1 MATSS
6 INASSFGSG
15 LDVPGLVSQLV
26 AAERAAPDARL
37 NAAQSK
43 AQTRISALGVLKSAL
58 SNLQTVTKTLVG
70 GGAVATPA
78 VSSSKPELFT
88 ATAAAG
94 AARGS
99 FGVEVVSLAQASKLV
114 SAPFATAGT
123 SLGAG
128 DVDIT
133 VGSESFKV
141 TLGSTDNS
149 LASLRDAINN
159 ADDNPG
165 VTASLVT
172 ETGGVRL
179 LITGNATGAS
189 QAVSVSS
196 PLITLTQTQAAADAH
211 IKVEGYDVYSA
222 SNTVTG
228 ALDGVTINLLK
239 AEPGTTGTLGLTT
252 DNSAATKAV
261 QDFITKYN
269 QVLTTVNNLTKYDP
283 ATKTAATLT
292 GDSTARSAANQLRG
306 VMGGA
311 APGGAAYGY
320 LSQLGIKTGSDGLL
334 TVDSAKL
341 GEAIAKD
348 SSGIARLFGGEDGYA
363 TKLDGTIKALLADDA
378 GIDAQTDT
386 LQARL
391 KDISK
396 QKDALDLRMTQVQA
410 RYLAQFT
417 ALDSLMTRMSTT
429 SNYLTQQLSALAANN
444 S

>member
-6 INASSFGSG
+6 INASSFSSG
-15 LDVPGLVSQLV
+15 LDVVSLVSQLV

-43 AQTRISALGVLKSAL
+43 AQTRLSAMGVLKSAL
-58 SNLQTVTKTLVG
+58 SNLQTTAKTLVG

-78 VSSSKPELFT
+78 VKSSREDLFT

-99 FGVEVVSLAQASKLV
+99 FAVEVVSLAQSTKLV
-114 SAPFATAGT
+114 SAPMASADTI
-123 SLGAG
+123 LGAG

-141 TLGSTDNS
+141 TLGSTGNS
-149 LASLRDAINN
+149 LGALRDAINN
-159 ADDNPG
+159 ATDNPG

-172 ETGGVRL
+172 ESGGVRL
-179 LITGNATGAS
+179 LLTGNQTGAS

-196 PLITLTQTQAAADAH
+196 PLISLSQTQAAVDAH
-211 IKVEGYDVYSA
+211 VKVEGFDVYSA

-228 ALDGVTINLLK
+228 ALDGVTLNLVK
-239 AEPGTTGTLGLTT
+239 AEPGTTGTLALTT
-252 DNSAATKAV
+252 DNSAASKAV
-261 QDFITKYN
+261 QDFVTKYN
-269 QVLTTVNNLTKYDP
+269 QVLTTINNLTKYDP
-283 ATKTAATLT
+283 ATKTASTLT
-292 GDSTARSAANQLRG
+292 GDSTARQAANELRAI
-306 VMGGA
+306 MGGS
-311 APGGAAYGY
+311 APGGSVSY

-348 SSGIARLFGGEDGYA
+348 ASSIARMFGGEDGYA
-363 TKLDGTIKALLADDA
+363 SKISKNIDAMLAEGA

-391 KDISK
+391 KDISS
-396 QKDALDLRMTQVQA
+396 QKDALDRRMTQVQA
-410 RYLAQFT
+410 RYTAQFT
-417 ALDSLMTRMSTT
+417 ALDTLMTRMSTT
-429 SNYLTQQLSALAANN
+429 SNYLTQQLAALAANN

>member
-6 INASSFGSG
+6 ISASSFGSG
-15 LDVPGLVSQLV
+15 LDVNSLVTQLV

-37 NAAQSK
+37 NTAQSK

-58 SNLQTVTKTLVG
+58 SNLQTVAKTLVG

-78 VSSSKPELFT
+78 VSSSKDSLFT

-99 FGVEVVSLAQASKLV
+99 FDVEVVSLAQAGKLV
-114 SAPFATAGT
+114 STPFASADT

-133 VGSESFKV
+133 VGSDSFRI
-141 TLGSTDNS
+141 TLGSTSNS
-149 LASLRDAINN
+149 LAALRDAINH

-172 ETGGVRL
+172 ESGGVRL
-179 LITGNATGAS
+179 LLTGNQTGAS
-189 QAVSVSS
+189 QAVSLSSSLVSV
-196 PLITLTQTQAAADAH
+196 TQTQAAADAH
-211 IKVEGYDVYSA
+211 IKIESYDVYSA

-239 AEPGTTGTLGLTT
+239 AEPGTTGTLSLST
-252 DNSAATKAV
+252 DNSAASKAV
-261 QDFITKYN
+261 QDFVTKYN
-269 QVLTTVNNLTKYDP
+269 QVLTTINNLTKYDA
-283 ATKTAATLT
+283 ATKTASALT
-292 GDSTARSAANQLRG
+292 GDSTARSAAAQLRA

-363 TKLDGTIKALLADDA
+363 TKLNGAITTMLADNA

-391 KDISK
+391 KDIST
-396 QKDALDLRMTQVQA
+396 QKDALDRRMTQVQA

-417 ALDSLMTRMSTT
+417 GLDSLMSRMSTT
-429 SNYLTQQLSALAANN
+429 SNFLTQQLAAL
-444 S
+444 SSSS

>member
-6 INASSFGSG
+6 INASSFSSG
-15 LDVPGLVSQLV
+15 LDVNSMVSQLV
-26 AAERAAPDARL
+26 AVERAAPDARL
-37 NAAQSK
+37 SALQSK
-43 AQTRISALGVLKSAL
+43 TQTRISALGVIKSAL

-78 VSSSKPELFT
+78 VSSSRDDLFT

-99 FGVEVVSLAQASKLV
+99 FDVEVVSLAKASKLMSGPV
-114 SAPFATAGT
+114 ASADTI
-123 SLGAG
+123 LGAG

-133 VGSESFKV
+133 VGSESFRI

-149 LASLRDAINN
+149 IAALRDAINN
-159 ADDNPG
+159 ASDNPG

-172 ETGGVRL
+172 ESGGVRL
-179 LITGNATGAS
+179 MLTGNQTGAAK
-189 QAVSVSS
+189 AVSVSS
-196 PLITLTQTQAAADAH
+196 PLIALNQTQPAADAH
-211 IKVEGYDVYSA
+211 IKVEGFDVYSA

-228 ALDGVTINLLK
+228 ALDGVTLNLLK
-239 AEPGTTGTLGLTT
+239 AEPGTTGALSLTT
-252 DNSAATKAV
+252 DNGAAAKAV

-269 QVLTTVNNLTKYDP
+269 QVLTTINNLTKYDP
-283 ATKTAATLT
+283 NTQTASALT
-292 GDSTARSAANQLRG
+292 GDSTARSTMAQLRA

-311 APGGAAYGY
+311 APGGASYGY

-363 TKLDGTIKALLADDA
+363 TKLNDTITGLLADNA
-378 GIDAQTDT
+378 GLDAQTDT

-391 KDISK
+391 KDITK
-396 QKDALDLRMTQVQA
+396 QQDALDRRMSLVQA

-429 SNYLTQQLSALAANN
+429 TNYLSQQLASLSNN
-444 S
+444 A